1 MFSVT
6 FTPELRCETMSLLL
20 QKQISCF
27 KHINNLILSHR
38 NGIISLFQSNVDKKC
53 YPISYSTGYFRGLC
67 SSQLKHNTT
76 HLSSAYTEDRALPFK
91 GTVMMNC
98 INVFKAFSSMVTH
111 AMKKRYFVS
120 QSKEIVL
127 RWLARN
133 WLFIYIIVLPRDS
146 EIHFQ

>member
-1 MFSVT
+1 MLSVT

-27 KHINNLILSHR
+27 KQINNLILSHR
-38 NGIISLFQSNVDKKC
+38 NGITSLFQSNVDKKWN
-53 YPISYSTGYFRGLC
+53 PVSYCTGYFKGLC
-67 SSQLKHNTT
+67 SSQLKHTTT

-98 INVFKAFSSMVTH
+98 INDCKAFSSMVTH
-111 AMKKRYFVS
+111 AVKKRYFLS

-127 RWLARN
+127 R
-133 WLFIYIIVLPRDS
+133 
-146 EIHFQ
+146 